1 MKVSPVSSDFSNG
14 LQVSKGDR
22 LELNIRGHLRQKS
35 GEKPWQ
41 IKCGWVWVLGSDEQ
55 FYEQVEAVFD
65 NLQ

>member
-1 MKVSPVSSDFSNG
+1 MKGSPVSSDFSNG

-41 IKCGWVWVLGSDEQ
+41 IKCGWVWVLGSDE
-55 FYEQVEAVFD
+55 
-65 NLQ
+65 